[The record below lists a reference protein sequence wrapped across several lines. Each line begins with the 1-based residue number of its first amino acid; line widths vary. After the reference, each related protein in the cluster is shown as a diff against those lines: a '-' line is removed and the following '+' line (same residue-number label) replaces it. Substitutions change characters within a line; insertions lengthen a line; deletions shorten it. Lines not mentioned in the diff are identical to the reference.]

1 MLLVEPTDMNASMIN
16 FFEDALRKFFKGFAA
31 KYTKKNGLINTAKLC
46 KEHFNFLGY
55 HIQ

>member
-31 KYTKKNGLINTAKLC
+31 KYTKKKWFDKYSETV
-46 KEHFNFLGY
+46 
-55 HIQ
+55 

>member
-1 MLLVEPTDMNASMIN
+1 MLLVEPTDMNASKIN

-55 HIQ
+55 NIQ